1 MKSFRKFLAENS
13 ILLMEGGNCQFI
25 NRDTGEV
32 LGSADRVD
40 MSKVDR
46 KKLQGQLITLFRT
59 LNTKFQAKN
68 EKPIWN
74 NFDNVTSGK
83 AFNGS
88 SEHFFDD
95 EISDEEFREEKKSM
109 GDVDIT
115 IPHKYLKPLFE
126 LLSNLESERITKD
139 FIYKGQ
145 NKKTQHGHQ
154 INTVFQLQ
162 DPKINVQIDFE
173 GTGYTDKGDP
183 DEFAKFSH
191 SSNWED
197 VRAGIKGLG
206 HKHLLVNV
214 ARSLSKLKNAVVL
227 TPSSPVEPPEDIKV
241 SNSVRNII
249 PTNLAF
255 SVDRGLRIKYEA
267 VKDSEGE
274 LVRVDGKQAYRE
286 LETDNSSYTKDIKT
300 IFTMIFDKKPKDS
313 DISDFRSFSGI
324 LRLFKKHKVD
334 EELVRDTFKL
344 MLDRSFFG
352 KGSQGT
358 DSKSP
363 DKDRETKMAIVNK
376 MIEEFPYLKT
386 IFDSKKD
393 KIETYYKN
401 YKTVEKKE

>member
-1 MKSFRKFLAENS
+1 MKSFRAYLNDTL
-13 ILLMEGGNCQFI
+13 INEGGNCPFI
-25 NRDTGEV
+25 NRETGEV

-214 ARSLSKLKNAVVL
+214 ARALSELKNAVVL
-227 TPSSPVEPPEDIKV
+227 TPSSPVEPPERIKI
-241 SNSVRNII
+241 SNSASARM

-255 SVDRGLRIKYEA
+255 SVDRGVRIKYEP
-267 VKDSEGE
+267 VKNSKGE
-274 LVRVDGKQAYRE
+274 LVKVNGKQAFRE
-286 LETDNSSYTKDIKT
+286 LSTNDSKYEKNVSAIYTLIFNQEPDDKDL
-300 IFTMIFDKKPKDS
+300 
-313 DISDFRSFSGI
+313 SDFRSFSGI
-324 LRLFKKHKVD
+324 LRLFKKHNTDKRLIENVF
-334 EELVRDTFKL
+334 RL
-344 MLDRSFFG
+344 MIDKSFFG
-352 KGSQGT
+352 RGSQGT

-363 DKDRETKMAIVNK
+363 DRDRETKMVILNK
-376 MIEEFPYLKT
+376 MITEFPYLKT
-386 IFDSKKD
+386 IFDSKKGQ
-393 KIETYYKN
+393 IEKYYEN
-401 YKTVEKKE
+401 YKTVEKRD